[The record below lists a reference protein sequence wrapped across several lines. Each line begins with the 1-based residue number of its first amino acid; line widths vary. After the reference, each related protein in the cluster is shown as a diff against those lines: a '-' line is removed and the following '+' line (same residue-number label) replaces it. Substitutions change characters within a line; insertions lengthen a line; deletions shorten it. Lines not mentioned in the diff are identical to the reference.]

1 MLRVAIN
8 GLGRIGRA
16 TLKIVMDT
24 PDLQLVAVNELAS
37 AADIVY
43 LLKYDTV
50 YGRYDRAV
58 RAVDGTLFIG
68 ANKVTLAHEAD
79 PRRAPWRTLQV
90 DVVFE
95 CTGAFARHDDLA
107 KHVQAGASYVILSA
121 PAIDEEIET
130 IIHGVN
136 TPNHQATIISCAS
149 CTTNCITPIMEI
161 LSRRIGIRK
170 AVMTAIHA
178 YTSSQRIVD
187 GPHKHLPRR
196 RAGAANFVPASTGA
210 ATATAKALPSTVV
223 MRQAAVVENSA
234 ANHPRFQSAPHIRSG
249 PAGPVSTILIESADA
264 DVGSTRLPDR
274 AINIMSLTMVDLL
287 VATRATYAGAVQS
300 LFPEKRLRSSASSRA
315 RRPAPSARRRRLASA
330 SCPSTALHA
339 VSSEG

>member
-223 MRQAAVVENSA
+223 MRQAAVVENCCQ
-234 ANHPRFQSAPHIRSG
+234 PPKVPVRPPHQIG